1 MDETAITLQNLF
13 EQLGLS
19 SEQAAIDAF
28 IDSNRL
34 PEGVKVEDAD
44 IWTQA
49 QSQFLKEKLSADDN
63 WAIVIDDLNTRL
75 HQAR

>member
-1 MDETAITLQNLF
+1 MDDTAITLQNLF

-34 PEGVKVEDAD
+34 PEDVKLEDAK

-49 QSQFLKEKLSADDN
+49 QSQFLKEKLAADDN
-63 WAIVIDDLNTRL
+63 WAIAVDDLNTRL